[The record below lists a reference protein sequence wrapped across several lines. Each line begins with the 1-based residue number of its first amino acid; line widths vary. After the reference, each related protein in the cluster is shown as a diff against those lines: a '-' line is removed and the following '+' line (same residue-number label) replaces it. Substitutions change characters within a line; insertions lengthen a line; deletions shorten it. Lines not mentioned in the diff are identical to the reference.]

1 MRKQDQDALQFLW
14 LTDSYDEPPDVYAMN
29 VHIFGATSSPC
40 VANST
45 LRRVG
50 YDNANDLNT
59 SVVEAVKKSFYVDD
73 ALPSFSDEP
82 SAASLAADLVNI
94 LDCGGFHLTKVMSN
108 SKKVLTTIPTER
120 RATPELDLDLD
131 ELPVERA
138 LGVHWFV
145 ESDELRFENKK
156 LHHPETKRG
165 ILSTICSLDD
175 PLGFATPVTPTARSL
190 IQDLWKAKIDWDQLL
205 DDHFL
210 DRWRSWNSQLPS
222 LSELRIP
229 RNYFLPETEFSECQM
244 QLHIFSDASEIGY
257 GASSYLQ
264 ARYPDS
270 TIHCSFVM
278 GKVRNAPVKFT
289 SIPRLEL
296 RAAVLSTRINKTLR
310 EELDLNIQG
319 TTYWTDNEIVLH
331 YLKNGKRRF
340 QTLVANRV
348 EEWKHVPG
356 ILNPADDASRG
367 INPLEL
373 VLNHRWLRGPEF
385 LWEPESSWPNV
396 ELEKIPDE
404 TLELKKEASA
414 NCTEVDIILKTP
426 RAKPL
431 SVRPAGEC
439 TLQWMIS
446 NISDWDS
453 LRRKVAWLIRFTYF
467 VRDLKKVSTGSLAV
481 DNYEA
486 ATSSIARIIQ
496 LSAYKQEI
504 KDLKSRGTVKSTSH
518 IANLNQVLDN
528 NGVLRVKGRVQGPP
542 ATDTTRQQIILR
554 RDHSATS
561 LIVRYTHQ
569 MIGHMNTL
577 SQRCGKGSGS
587 PRSECWYVQSSADAS
602 LVRS

>member
-1 MRKQDQDALQFLW
+1 MFVDGHYEVGLLWKCDNPQLPDNRPLADKSAELHRRCLTKQGNEELAAKYQEVINDYITKGYAHRLTPEEAARRSSITWYLPHHPLTNPHKPGKLRIVVDAAAEYEGTSLNKNLVQGPDTTNSLIGVLLPFRQGSIGLAADVQSMFHQVRVRKQDQDALRFLW
-14 LTDSYDEPPDVYAMN
+14 WTNSYDEPPDVYAMN

-108 SKKVLTTIPTER
+108 SKKVLATIPTER

-175 PLGFATPVTPTARSL
+175 PLGFAAPVTLTARSL

-229 RNYFLPETEFSECQM
+229 RNYFLPETEFSKCQM

-296 RAAVLSTRINKTLR
+296 RAAVLSTRINKTLS

-319 TTYWTDNEIVLH
+319 TTYWTDSEIVLH

-348 EEWKHVPG
+348 V
-356 ILNPADDASRG
+356 
-367 INPLEL
+367 
-373 VLNHRWLRGPEF
+373 V
-385 LWEPESSWPNV
+385 V
-396 ELEKIPDE
+396 
-404 TLELKKEASA
+404 T
-414 NCTEVDIILKTP
+414 
-426 RAKPL
+426 
-431 SVRPAGEC
+431 
-439 TLQWMIS
+439 
-446 NISDWDS
+446 
-453 LRRKVAWLIRFTYF
+453 
-467 VRDLKKVSTGSLAV
+467 
-481 DNYEA
+481 
-486 ATSSIARIIQ
+486 
-496 LSAYKQEI
+496 
-504 KDLKSRGTVKSTSH
+504 
-518 IANLNQVLDN
+518 
-528 NGVLRVKGRVQGPP
+528 
-542 ATDTTRQQIILR
+542 
-554 RDHSATS
+554 
-561 LIVRYTHQ
+561 
-569 MIGHMNTL
+569 
-577 SQRCGKGSGS
+577 
-587 PRSECWYVQSSADAS
+587 
-602 LVRS
+602 